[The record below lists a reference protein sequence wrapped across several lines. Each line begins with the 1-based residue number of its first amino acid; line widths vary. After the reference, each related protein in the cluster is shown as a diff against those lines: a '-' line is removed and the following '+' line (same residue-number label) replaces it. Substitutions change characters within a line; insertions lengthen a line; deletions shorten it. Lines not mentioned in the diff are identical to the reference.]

1 MPQLKM
7 VTIYTDGACRGNPG
21 PGGWGAL
28 LMSGS
33 HEKVL
38 RGSESQTTNNRM
50 ELQAAIGALEALKG
64 RCQVSLFTDSE
75 YLRKGV
81 LEWLE
86 GWKKRNWKNAAKKP
100 VKNRDLWE
108 KLDALLADHEIDWH
122 WVKGHSGDAG
132 NERADQLANEAI
144 DAMLGNLC
152 ESHDR
157 KA

>member
-1 MPQLKM
+1 

-28 LMSGS
+28 LMSGN

-38 RGSESQTTNNRM
+38 CGSESQTTNNRM
-50 ELQAAIGALEALKG
+50 ELQAAIEALAALKG

-108 KLDALLADHEIDWH
+108 KLDALLSSHEIDWH

-144 DAMLGNLC
+144 DEMLAAN
-152 ESHDR
+152 
-157 KA
+157 A